1 MQALGL
7 QLTARSIHRQTD
19 KSVSSKPGISHD
31 TVVQGNS
38 SLDRS
43 DSDRGGVH
51 SSSSSSSS
59 ISIREILNKDY
70 GADNT
75 QVKKSANKSTDA
87 GRKGGPTFG
96 KALSTATGK
105 EQSTTADKAGGRH
118 QCWQPVLLAYGDPGR
133 GSKQTAAAREGAALG
148 RGSEQSA
155 PAREVMRSR
164 PAELSLWA
172 VEAAGKHI
180 GVLSDPSCVLH
191 LR

>member
-1 MQALGL
+1 MQALGM
-7 QLTARSIHRQTD
+7 QLTARSTHRQTD
-19 KSVSSKPGISHD
+19 KSVSSKPGISHGTD
-31 TVVQGNS
+31 VQGNS

-43 DSDRGGVH
+43 GSDRGGVH
-51 SSSSSSSS
+51 SSSS
-59 ISIREILNKDY
+59 SIREILNKDY

-105 EQSTTADKAGGRH
+105 EQSTTADKAGGGH
-118 QCWQPVLLAYGDPGR
+118 QCWQPVLFAYGDSGK

-148 RGSEQSA
+148 RGSKQSA